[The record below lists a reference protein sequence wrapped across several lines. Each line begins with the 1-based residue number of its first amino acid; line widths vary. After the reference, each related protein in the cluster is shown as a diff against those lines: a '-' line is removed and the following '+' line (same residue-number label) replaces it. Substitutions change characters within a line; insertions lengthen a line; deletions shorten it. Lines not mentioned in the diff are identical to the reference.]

1 MTLLFLIQA
10 ALCALIAARLLLFR
24 RDSATHRPWAARL
37 AYALVVLAGAVTI
50 GVLFGRYEWALVAQN
65 GITAVMCLAVYAVRG
80 NVVELF
86 RTTGVPEVGS
96 SWLVRFIRSSRHDDP
111 ATR

>member
-1 MTLLFLIQA
+1 MKLLFLIQA
-10 ALCALIAARLLLFR
+10 GLCALIAGRLLLFR
-24 RDSATHRPWAARL
+24 RGDAAHRPWAARL

-50 GVLFGRYEWALVAQN
+50 GVLFGRYDWALLALN
-65 GITAVMCLAVYAVRG
+65 GITGVLCLALFAVRG

-86 RTTGVPEVGS
+86 RMTGMADGADSPF
-96 SWLVRFIRSSRHDDP
+96 LRFLRRSCHDGP

>member
-24 RDSATHRPWAARL
+24 RDGATHRPWASRL
-37 AYALVVLAGAVTI
+37 AYLLVVLAGAVTI
-50 GVLFGRYEWALVAQN
+50 GVLFGRYEWALLALN

-80 NVVELF
+80 NIVELF
-86 RTTGVPEVGS
+86 RMTGVSDGGS
-96 SWLVRFIRSSRHDDP
+96 SWLVRFLRSSCHDDP
-111 ATR
+111 TTR

>member
-1 MTLLFLIQA
+1 M
-10 ALCALIAARLLLFR
+10 
-24 RDSATHRPWAARL
+24 
-37 AYALVVLAGAVTI
+37 LAGAVTI
-50 GVLFGRYEWALVAQN
+50 GALFGRYEWALLAQN

-86 RTTGVPEVGS
+86 RMASAPDGGS
-96 SWLVRFIRSSRHDDP
+96 PWFVRFLRSSCHDDP